1 MRACKYAPW
10 GGTRDSLR
18 AMQLTGDTSDATT
31 PAQRFGA
38 VVHEAAQRAGYDL
51 TPGTGGRLALARDTG
66 MSASAVGRMLRGET
80 LPRPSQFQRIAQVVH
95 LDLREL
101 LVRGGI
107 VSEDSANDL
116 DRGVRSPI
124 TPEEALD
131 AWGIRHPMIRKFLL
145 ATIAQAFALQRES
158 EHESRGGGA
167 AQM

>member
-1 MRACKYAPW
+1 
-10 GGTRDSLR
+10 
-18 AMQLTGDTSDATT
+18 MQLTGDTSDATT

-38 VVHEAAQRAGYDL
+38 VVHEAARRAGYDL